1 MNYAGTIG
9 DSQHSLEQV
18 FKMELNKS
26 LTQLHRQNAS
36 IVEKAQEHLR
46 QRELAPR
53 TPQNGVSR
61 IVPPSLSANSFDT
74 DYDTKLSP
82 GLTLQT
88 PKSCTTHCLS
98 SRKSSLAGEAS
109 AGGEIARGLPPQRQL
124 APHSVKM
131 VRSEQGKVG
140 LIFFRDEG
148 ITSGPWHIWEIVRN
162 SPADNSG
169 CFRVGDA
176 ILAVDGKSVLN
187 LGLQETAGL
196 FAGLPNSRVTVL
208 LQADRDM
215 NAKVKELVER
225 KLADSTLGD
234 AAASMAATLP
244 APSPCF
250 ELEQQSPATS
260 TQPCRTL
267 ALCANL
273 PTTTSSIQGALD
285 HRRHAPCPTP
295 HTPQNLISVPQLL
308 QVPSGMEAANISQH
322 INLFARGPDGSATS
336 LKIRR
341 NARVQKLM
349 EAYCKHR
356 EFKMTDTFFLFK
368 GTRLNGMTRADELQ
382 MQDGDVIEARHGPH
396 LKSFQKPPCVLPDSV
411 LSVLLF
417 IIPSS
422 RHTSAYVSI
431 RQHTSAYVSVLSV
444 LLFIIS
450 LFLPQ
455 LTQQKH
461 WQKQE

>member
-1 MNYAGTIG
+1 
-9 DSQHSLEQV
+9 
-18 FKMELNKS
+18 MELNKN

-46 QRELAPR
+46 RRELATR
-53 TPQNGVSR
+53 TQQNGVSR
-61 IVPPSLSANSFDT
+61 IVPPSLSATSFDT
-74 DYDTKLSP
+74 HYDTKLSP
-82 GLTLQT
+82 GLTVQT
-88 PKSCTTHCLS
+88 PKSCTPHFLS
-98 SRKSSLAGEAS
+98 SCKSPLAGEAS

-162 SPADNSG
+162 SPADNLG

-176 ILAVDGKSVLN
+176 ILAVDGTSVLN

-208 LQADRDM
+208 LQADQDM
-215 NAKVKELVER
+215 NAKVKELSKLGER

-234 AAASMAATLP
+234 AAASMAAT

-250 ELEQQSPATS
+250 ELEQQSAATS

-273 PTTTSSIQGALD
+273 PTTTSPIQGALD
-285 HRRHAPCPTP
+285 HRRHAACPTP
-295 HTPQNLISVPQLL
+295 HTPHNLISVQQFL

-322 INLFARGPDGSATS
+322 INLVAKGHDGSSIS
-336 LKIRR
+336 LKIRK

-396 LKSFQKPPCVLPDSV
+396 LKSNLCLSCLTPC
-411 LSVLLF
+411 
-417 IIPSS
+417 
-422 RHTSAYVSI
+422 
-431 RQHTSAYVSVLSV
+431 
-444 LLFIIS
+444 
-450 LFLPQ
+450 
-455 LTQQKH
+455 
-461 WQKQE
+461 